1 MSYDVNTARELVLK
15 ACKELQDHKLIVRT
29 WGNISARVDDDRI
42 AITPSGRDYDTLT
55 AEDIVITDM
64 NGKFEGDVKPSS
76 ELGVHLECY
85 RLRPDVNFV
94 VHTHQTYASA
104 LSALGMDIRLGPRV
118 SDRTRSLIGPKIVCA
133 EYGLN
138 GSKKIRQAVGYAIET
153 NPHTNH
159 VLMKNHGVV
168 CLGTDH
174 DNAFHIAF
182 TLEKL
187 CEKIY
192 DYYCTDGA
200 PLVEQ
205 LKQRKEYKAA
215 QEVQQAAEH
224 MPADEAGH
232 ITGGDPDPIT
242 VVQCIPEGVDPGSE
256 PYGIWILH
264 VRTPY
269 VLKMSERDETM
280 KAYLDDLA
288 QITGPSVG
296 CVSAGADRATL
307 FKVLGKGNAVLVE
320 GEGAYC
326 TGVTY
331 DEALCVAE
339 VLEKGATAAYVA
351 CIRGVEP
358 IPLHDAIID
367 RYKYV
372 KKYSKL
378 KTAESTDCKNDCK
391 CDCR

>member
-1 MSYDVNTARELVLK
+1 MAYDKDTARDLVLK
-15 ACKELQDHKLIVRT
+15 ACRELQEHKLIVRT
-29 WGNISARVDDDRI
+29 WGNISARIDDTHI

-55 AEDIVITDM
+55 ADDIVITDM
-64 NGKFEGDVKPSS
+64 DGNYEGDLKPSS

-138 GSKKIRQAVGYAIET
+138 GSKKIRQAVGYAIEV

-159 VLMKNHGVV
+159 VLMRNHGVV
-168 CLGTDH
+168 CLGTDY
-174 DNAFHIAF
+174 DNAFHIAL

-187 CEKIY
+187 CTKIY
-192 DYYCTDGA
+192 DYYCTEGA

-205 LKQRKEYKAA
+205 LKQRKELKEE
-215 QEVQQAAEH
+215 QETRASH
-224 MPADEAGH
+224 SADTLSDASRDEL
-232 ITGGDPDPIT
+232 IT
-242 VVQCIPEGVDPGSE
+242 VVQSVPEGIDASDE
-256 PYGIWILH
+256 PYGQWILH

-269 VLKMSERDETM
+269 ILKMSERDETM
-280 KAYLDDLA
+280 KAYLDDMA
-288 QITGPSVG
+288 QITGPAVN
-296 CVSAGADRATL
+296 CVSSGADRATL
-307 FKVLGKGNAVLVE
+307 FRVMGRGNAVLVE
-320 GEGAYC
+320 GDGAYC
-326 TGVTY
+326 TGVSY

-339 VLEKGATAAYVA
+339 VLEKAAVAAYVA
-351 CIRGVEP
+351 VMRGVEP
-358 IPLHDAIID
+358 IKLYDAIID

-378 KTAESTDCKNDCK
+378 RSGNNCECK
-391 CDCR
+391 CNCDCIGGK

>member
-1 MSYDVNTARELVLK
+1 MKCYGGHAVSYDINTARELVLK
-15 ACKELQDHKLIVRT
+15 ACRELQDHKLIVRT
-29 WGNISARVDDDRI
+29 WGNISARVDADHI

-55 AEDIVITDM
+55 PEDIVITDM
-64 NGKFEGDVKPSS
+64 DGKYEGDIKPSS

-118 SDRTRSLIGPKIVCA
+118 SDRIRSLIGPKIVCA

-138 GSKKIRQAVGYAIET
+138 GSKRIRQAVGYAIET

-159 VLMKNHGVV
+159 VLMRNHGVV
-168 CLGTDH
+168 CLGTDY
-174 DNAFHIAF
+174 DNAFHIAI

-205 LKQRKEYKAA
+205 LKQRKEYKAE
-215 QEVQQAAEH
+215 QEAE
-224 MPADEAGH
+224 PAVEAV
-232 ITGGDPDPIT
+232 TDPVT
-242 VVQCIPEGVDPGSE
+242 VVQSIPDGVDPVKE
-256 PYGIWILH
+256 PYGLWILH
-264 VRTPY
+264 VRSPY

-320 GEGAYC
+320 GDGAYC
-326 TGVTY
+326 TGVSY
-331 DEALCVAE
+331 DEAMCVAE
-339 VLEKGATAAYVA
+339 VLEKGAVAAYVA
-351 CIRGVEP
+351 CIRGVDP

-378 KTAESTDCKNDCK
+378 KNAESADCKNDCK

>member
-1 MSYDVNTARELVLK
+1 MAYDKDTARELILK
-15 ACKELQDHKLIVRT
+15 ACRELQEHKLIVRT
-29 WGNISARVDDDRI
+29 WGNISARIDDDHI
-42 AITPSGRDYDTLT
+42 AITPSGRDYDALT
-55 AEDIVITDM
+55 ADDIVITDM
-64 NGKFEGDVKPSS
+64 EGKYEGDVKPSS

-118 SDRTRSLIGPKIVCA
+118 SDRTRSLLGPKIVCA

-138 GSKKIRQAVGYAIET
+138 GSRKIRQAVGYTIEV

-159 VLMKNHGVV
+159 VLMRNHGVV
-168 CLGTDH
+168 CLGTDY
-174 DNAFHIAF
+174 DNAFHIAL

-187 CEKIY
+187 CAKVYE
-192 DYYCTDGA
+192 YYCTEGA
-200 PLVEQ
+200 PLIEQ
-205 LKQRKEYKAA
+205 LKQRKAYVDDKEIPDN
-215 QEVQQAAEH
+215 ETTVTLTE
-224 MPADEAGH
+224 
-232 ITGGDPDPIT
+232 GDAIT
-242 VVQCIPEGVDPGSE
+242 VVQSVPEDLDPSSE
-256 PYGIWILH
+256 PYGQWILH

-280 KAYLDDLA
+280 KAYLDDMA
-288 QITGPSVG
+288 QITGPAVN

-307 FKVLGKGNAVLVE
+307 FKAMGRGNAVLVE
-320 GEGAYC
+320 GDGAYC
-326 TGVTY
+326 TGVSY

-339 VLEKGATAAYVA
+339 VLEKAAVAAYVA
-351 CIRGVEP
+351 GIRGAEP
-358 IPLHDAIID
+358 IKLYDAIID

-378 KTAESTDCKNDCK
+378 KSGDTGECDCK
-391 CDCR
+391 CDCECK

>member
-1 MSYDVNTARELVLK
+1 MSYDINTARELVLK
-15 ACKELQDHKLIVRT
+15 ACKELQSHKLIVRT
-29 WGNISARVDDDRI
+29 WGNISARVDDGHI

-64 NGKFEGDVKPSS
+64 NGKYEGDVKPSS

-104 LSALGMDIRLGPRV
+104 LSALGMDVRLGPRV

-168 CLGTDH
+168 CLGTDY
-174 DNAFHIAF
+174 DNAFHIAL

-215 QEVQQAAEH
+215 QEATGAEQT
-224 MPADEAGH
+224 PPSGE
-232 ITGGDPDPIT
+232 TVTEPVT
-242 VVQCIPEGVDPGSE
+242 VVQSIPEGIDPDGE
-256 PYGIWILH
+256 PYGLWILH

-269 VLKMSERDETM
+269 VLRMSERDETM

-320 GEGAYC
+320 GDGAYV
-326 TGVTY
+326 TGVSY

-339 VLEKGATAAYVA
+339 VLEKGAAAAYVA
-351 CIRGVEP
+351 CIRGVDP

-372 KKYSKL
+372 KKYSRL
-378 KTAESTDCKNDCK
+378 KNAGSTDDKCDCK

>member
-15 ACKELQDHKLIVRT
+15 ACRELQDQKLIVRT
-29 WGNISARVDDDRI
+29 WGNISARVDADHI

-55 AEDIVITDM
+55 PEDIVITDM
-64 NGKFEGDVKPSS
+64 DGKYEGDVKPSS

-118 SDRTRSLIGPKIVCA
+118 TDRIRSLIGPKIVCA

-138 GSKKIRQAVGYAIET
+138 GSKKIRQAVGYTIET

-159 VLMKNHGVV
+159 VLMRNHGVV
-168 CLGTDH
+168 CLGTDY
-174 DNAFHIAF
+174 DNAFHIAL

-205 LKQRKEYKAA
+205 LKQRKEYKAE
-215 QEVQQAAEH
+215 QEAE
-224 MPADEAGH
+224 PAVEAV
-232 ITGGDPDPIT
+232 TDPVT
-242 VVQCIPEGVDPGSE
+242 VVQSIPDGVDPAKE
-256 PYGIWILH
+256 HYGLWILH

-269 VLKMSERDETM
+269 VLRMSERDETM

-320 GEGAYC
+320 GDGAYC
-326 TGVTY
+326 TGVSY

-339 VLEKGATAAYVA
+339 VLEKGAVAAYVA
-351 CIRGVEP
+351 CIRGVDP

-378 KTAESTDCKNDCK
+378 KNAESADCKNDCK

>member
-1 MSYDVNTARELVLK
+1 MSYDLNTARELVLK
-15 ACKELQDHKLIVRT
+15 ACRELQDQKLIVRT
-29 WGNISARVDDDRI
+29 WGNISARVDADHI

-55 AEDIVITDM
+55 PEDIVITDM
-64 NGKFEGDVKPSS
+64 DGKYEGDVKPSS

-118 SDRTRSLIGPKIVCA
+118 TDRIRSLIGPKIVCA

-138 GSKKIRQAVGYAIET
+138 GSKKIRQAVGYTIET

-159 VLMKNHGVV
+159 VLMRNHGVV
-168 CLGTDH
+168 CLGTDY
-174 DNAFHIAF
+174 DNAFHIAL

-205 LKQRKEYKAA
+205 LKQRKEFKAA
-215 QEVQQAAEH
+215 QEARTNTPDATQEERTDTVQSEDTIA
-224 MPADEAGH
+224 
-232 ITGGDPDPIT
+232 DPIR
-242 VVQCIPEGVDPGSE
+242 VVQCIPDGIDPAGE
-256 PYGIWILH
+256 PYGLWILH

-307 FKVLGKGNAVLVE
+307 FKVRGKGNAVLVE
-320 GEGAYC
+320 GDVAYF
-326 TGVTY
+326 TGVSY
-331 DEALCVAE
+331 DAALCVAE
-339 VLEKGATAAYVA
+339 VL
-351 CIRGVEP
+351 
-358 IPLHDAIID
+358 
-367 RYKYV
+367 
-372 KKYSKL
+372 
-378 KTAESTDCKNDCK
+378 
-391 CDCR
+391 

>member
-1 MSYDVNTARELVLK
+1 MKCYGGHAVSYDINTARELVLK
-15 ACKELQDHKLIVRT
+15 ACRELQDHKLIVRT
-29 WGNISARVDDDRI
+29 WGNISARVDADHI
-42 AITPSGRDYDTLT
+42 AITPSGRDYNTLT
-55 AEDIVITDM
+55 SEDIVITDM
-64 NGKFEGDVKPSS
+64 DGKYEGDVKPSS

-118 SDRTRSLIGPKIVCA
+118 SDRIRSLIGPKIVCA

-159 VLMKNHGVV
+159 VLMRNHGVV
-168 CLGTDH
+168 CMGTDY
-174 DNAFHIAF
+174 DNAFHIAL

-200 PLVEQ
+200 PLIEQ
-205 LKQRKEYKAA
+205 LKERKKMNVEQPPEA
-215 QEVQQAAEH
+215 
-224 MPADEAGH
+224 PIAD
-232 ITGGDPDPIT
+232 PVT
-242 VVQCIPEGVDPGSE
+242 VVQCIPDGIDPAGE
-256 PYGIWILH
+256 PYGMWILH

-320 GEGAYC
+320 GDGAYC
-326 TGVTY
+326 TGVSY
-331 DEALCVAE
+331 DEAMCVAE
-339 VLEKGATAAYVA
+339 VLEKGAVAAYVA
-351 CIRGVEP
+351 CIRGVDP

-378 KTAESTDCKNDCK
+378 KNAESADCKNDCK

>member
-1 MSYDVNTARELVLK
+1 MSYDINTARELVLK
-15 ACKELQDHKLIVRT
+15 ACRELQDHKLIVRT
-29 WGNISARVDDDRI
+29 WGNISARVDADHI
-42 AITPSGRDYDTLT
+42 AITPSGRDYNTLT
-55 AEDIVITDM
+55 SEDIVITDM
-64 NGKFEGDVKPSS
+64 DGKYEGDVKPSS

-118 SDRTRSLIGPKIVCA
+118 SDRIRSLIGPKIVCA

-159 VLMKNHGVV
+159 VLMRNHGVV
-168 CLGTDH
+168 CMGTDY
-174 DNAFHIAF
+174 DNAFHIAL

-200 PLVEQ
+200 PLIEQ
-205 LKQRKEYKAA
+205 LKERKKMNVEQPPEA
-215 QEVQQAAEH
+215 
-224 MPADEAGH
+224 PIAD
-232 ITGGDPDPIT
+232 PVT
-242 VVQCIPEGVDPGSE
+242 VVQCIPDGIDPAGE
-256 PYGIWILH
+256 PYGMWILH

-320 GEGAYC
+320 GDGAYC
-326 TGVTY
+326 TGVSY
-331 DEALCVAE
+331 DEAMCVAE
-339 VLEKGATAAYVA
+339 VLEKGAVAAYVA
-351 CIRGVEP
+351 CIRGVDP

-378 KTAESTDCKNDCK
+378 KNAESADCKNDCK

>member
-1 MSYDVNTARELVLK
+1 MSYDMNTARELVLK
-15 ACKELQDHKLIVRT
+15 ACRELQDQKLIVRT
-29 WGNISARVDDDRI
+29 WGNISARVDADHI

-55 AEDIVITDM
+55 PEDIVITDM
-64 NGKFEGDVKPSS
+64 DGKYEGDIRPSS

-104 LSALGMDIRLGPRV
+104 LSSLGMDIRLGPRV
-118 SDRTRSLIGPKIVCA
+118 SDRTRSLIGPKIVCP

-153 NPHTNH
+153 NPHANH
-159 VLMKNHGVV
+159 VLMRNHGVV
-168 CLGTDH
+168 CLGTDY
-174 DNAFHIAF
+174 DNAFHIAL

-205 LKQRKEYKAA
+205 LKQRKEHKA
-215 QEVQQAAEH
+215 EN
-224 MPADEAGH
+224 ADPVTAVRSISENA
-232 ITGGDPDPIT
+232 DPVT
-242 VVQCIPEGVDPGSE
+242 VVQSIPENVDPAKE
-256 PYGIWILH
+256 PYGLWILH

-269 VLKMSERDETM
+269 VLRMSERDETM

-320 GEGAYC
+320 GDGAYC
-326 TGVTY
+326 TGVSY

-339 VLEKGATAAYVA
+339 VLEKGAVAAYVA
-351 CIRGVEP
+351 CIRGVDP

-378 KTAESTDCKNDCK
+378 KNADSADCKNDCK